1 MSGAREVM
9 LPRVVRRIFFWM
21 AVALL
26 ALWSLAPIYWI
37 VVSSISTRI
46 ELYTVPYKHW
56 IPQSPTLQNY
66 IDVFTTGPK
75 YRAGG
80 FLPSATLLYSGVR
93 NSILV
98 ALLAAALL
106 SLLASLAGYAFAR
119 LNFRG
124 RSFLFFM
131 MLLLVPLPIWVSLIA
146 LFQLMSVVGLIDTKL
161 GLVLLFVAY
170 GAPLY
175 VWLMQTYIRAT
186 PRDIEEAA
194 LIDGASRFR
203 ALRTIILPVAFPG
216 LVSVFLVAFLT
227 VWNAF
232 LIPLIFTNSES
243 AQPLTV
249 VLSLFIGQYEV
260 AWEAM
265 SAAAV
270 VTMIPPIVMALF
282 FQRYIVR
289 GLALGAVQ

>member
-1 MSGAREVM
+1 VRAR
-9 LPRVVRRIFFWM
+9 PRARRAPV
-21 AVALL
+21 AVYLLAALL
-26 ALWSLAPIYWI
+26 ALWALAPIYWV
-37 VVSSISTRI
+37 VVSSVSTRI
-46 ELYTVPYKHW
+46 ELYSAPYKHW
-56 IPQSPTLQNY
+56 VPTHPTLQNFV
-66 IDVFTTGPK
+66 DVFTTGPK

-93 NSILV
+93 NSLVV
-98 ALLAAALL
+98 ALASAAAL
-106 SLLASLAGYAFAR
+106 SVLASLAGYAFAR
-119 LNFRG
+119 LEFRG
-124 RSFLFFM
+124 RQALFFA

-146 LFQLMSVVGLIDTKL
+146 LFELVSALGLVDTKV

-175 VWLMQTYIRAT
+175 VWLMQTYIRGT
-186 PRDIEEAA
+186 PKEIEEAA

-203 ALRTIILPVAFPG
+203 ALWMVVLRVALPG
-216 LVSVFLVAFLT
+216 LVSVFLVSFLT

-232 LIPLIFTNSES
+232 LVPLIFTNTETS
-243 AQPLTV
+243 QPLTV

-265 SAAAV
+265 SAAAM
-270 VTMIPPIVMALF
+270 VTMIPPILLALF
-282 FQRYIVR
+282 FQRHVVR

>member
-1 MSGAREVM
+1 MRLRSRRRSA
-9 LPRVVRRIFFWM
+9 VVYLC
-21 AVALL
+21 AALL
-26 ALWSLAPIYWI
+26 ALWALAPVYWV
-37 VVSSISTRI
+37 VVSSVSTRI
-46 ELYTVPYKHW
+46 ELYSAPYKHW
-56 IPQSPTLQNY
+56 IPSQPTLQNY

-93 NSILV
+93 NSLVV
-98 ALLAAALL
+98 ALSSAVLM
-106 SLLASLAGYAFAR
+106 SFLASLAGYAFAR
-119 LNFRG
+119 LEFRG
-124 RSFLFFM
+124 RRALFFA

-146 LFQLMSVVGLIDTKL
+146 LYQLMNTL
-161 GLVLLFVAY
+161 GLVDSQAGLVILFVAY
-170 GAPLY
+170 GVPLY
-175 VWLMQTYIRAT
+175 VWLMQTYIRGT
-186 PRDIEEAA
+186 PREIEEAA

-203 ALRTIILPVAFPG
+203 ALWMIVLRVALPG
-216 LVSVFLVAFLT
+216 LVSVFLVSFLT

-232 LIPLIFTNSES
+232 LLPLIFTNTEA

-270 VTMIPPIVMALF
+270 VTMIPPIVLALF
-282 FQRYIVR
+282 FQRYVVR
-289 GLALGAVQ
+289 GLAMGAVQ

>member
-1 MSGAREVM
+1 MTLSRF
-9 LPRVVRRIFFWM
+9 VRRIGFWL
-21 AVALL
+21 AAAAL
-26 ALWSLAPIYWI
+26 ALWSLGPVYWI

-46 ELYTVPYKHW
+46 ELYSVPYKHW

-66 IDVFTTGPK
+66 VDVFTTGPK

-93 NSILV
+93 NSLV
-98 ALLAAALL
+98 EALLAAALL

-131 MLLLVPLPIWVSLIA
+131 MLLLVPLPIWVSLIT
-146 LFQLMSVVGLIDTKL
+146 LFQLMSVLGLIDTKL
-161 GLVLLFVAY
+161 GLILLFVAY

-203 ALRTIILPVAFPG
+203 ALRTVVLPVALPG

-227 VWNAF
+227 LHANLDRELDQV
-232 LIPLIFTNSES
+232 I
-243 AQPLTV
+243 
-249 VLSLFIGQYEV
+249 
-260 AWEAM
+260 
-265 SAAAV
+265 
-270 VTMIPPIVMALF
+270 
-282 FQRYIVR
+282 
-289 GLALGAVQ
+289 

>member
-1 MSGAREVM
+1 MS
-9 LPRVVRRIFFWM
+9 LVRRAAFWLG
-21 AVALL
+21 VSLL
-26 ALWSLAPIYWI
+26 AVWSLAPIFWV
-37 VVSSISTRI
+37 VVSSISTRV
-46 ELYTVPYKHW
+46 ELYSVPYKHW

-93 NSILV
+93 NSMLV
-98 ALLAAALL
+98 AFLSAALL

-124 RSFLFFM
+124 RAFLFFM

-146 LFQLMSVVGLIDTKL
+146 LFQLMSVLGLIDTKI

-194 LIDGASRFR
+194 LIDGASHFR
-203 ALRTIILPVAFPG
+203 VLRSIVLPVALPG
-216 LVSVFLVAFLT
+216 VVSVFLVAFLT

-232 LIPLIFTNSES
+232 LIPLVFTNSET

-270 VTMIPPIVMALF
+270 VTMIPPILMALF
-282 FQRYIVR
+282 FQRYVVR
-289 GLALGAVQ
+289 GLAMGAVQ

>member
-1 MSGAREVM
+1 MSGARNM
-9 LPRVVRRIFFWM
+9 RVAGRAALWLGV
-21 AVALL
+21 VLL
-26 ALWSLAPIYWI
+26 ALWSLAPIFWV
-37 VVSSISTRI
+37 VVSSISTRV
-46 ELYTVPYKHW
+46 ELYSVPYKHW
-56 IPQSPTLQNY
+56 IPQAPTLQNY

-80 FLPSATLLYSGVR
+80 SLPSATLLYSGVR
-93 NSILV
+93 NSLLV
-98 ALLAAALL
+98 ALLSAALL
-106 SLLASLAGYAFAR
+106 SLMASLAGYAFAR

-124 RSFLFFM
+124 RSVLFFL

-146 LFQLMSVVGLIDTKL
+146 LFQLMSVLGLIDTRL

-203 ALRTIILPVAFPG
+203 ALRSIVLPVALPG

-227 VWNAF
+227 VWNSF
-232 LIPLIFTNSES
+232 LIPLIFTNSEA

-270 VTMIPPIVMALF
+270 VTMIPPILMALF
-282 FQRYIVR
+282 FQRYVVR
-289 GLALGAVQ
+289 GLAMGAVQ

>member
-1 MSGAREVM
+1 VRAAPGRRARQ
-9 LPRVVRRIFFWM
+9 VVFYLLVGLL
-21 AVALL
+21 VAW
-26 ALWSLAPIYWI
+26 ALAPIYWV

-46 ELYTVPYKHW
+46 ELYSAPYKHW
-56 IPQSPTLQNY
+56 IPRQPTLQNY

-93 NSILV
+93 NSLVV
-98 ALLAAALL
+98 ALASAALL
-106 SLLASLAGYAFAR
+106 SILASLAGYAFAR
-119 LNFRG
+119 LSFRG
-124 RSFLFFM
+124 RSALFFA

-146 LFQLMSVVGLIDTKL
+146 LFQFMSTL
-161 GLVLLFVAY
+161 GLVDSKSGLILLFVAY

-175 VWLMQTYIRAT
+175 VWLMQTFIRAT

-203 ALRTIILPVAFPG
+203 ALWAVVLPVALPG

-232 LIPLIFTNSES
+232 LLPLIFTNSEN

-270 VTMIPPIVMALF
+270 VTMVPPILMALF
-282 FQRYIVR
+282 FQRYVVR
-289 GLALGAVQ
+289 GLSLGAVQ

>member
-1 MSGAREVM
+1 M
-9 LPRVVRRIFFWM
+9 LPRVVRRILFWV

-26 ALWSLAPIYWI
+26 VLWSLAPIYW
-37 VVSSISTRI
+37 VVISSISTRI
-46 ELYTVPYKHW
+46 ELYSVPFKHW

-106 SLLASLAGYAFAR
+106 SVLASLAGYAFAR

-146 LFQLMSVVGLIDTKL
+146 LFQLMSVLGLIDTKL

-203 ALRTIILPVAFPG
+203 ALRDVVLPVAFPG

-270 VTMIPPIVMALF
+270 VTILPPVVMALF

>member
-1 MSGAREVM
+1 MRLRSPHRSA
-9 LPRVVRRIFFWM
+9 VVYLL
-21 AVALL
+21 AALL
-26 ALWSLAPIYWI
+26 ALWALAPVYWV

-46 ELYTVPYKHW
+46 ELYSAPYKHW
-56 IPQSPTLQNY
+56 IPSQPTLQNY

-93 NSILV
+93 NSLVV
-98 ALLAAALL
+98 ALSSAVLM

-119 LNFRG
+119 LEFRG
-124 RSFLFFM
+124 RRVLFFA

-146 LFQLMSVVGLIDTKL
+146 LYQLMNTL
-161 GLVLLFVAY
+161 GLVDSQAGLVILFVAY
-170 GAPLY
+170 GVPLY
-175 VWLMQTYIRAT
+175 VWLMQTYIRGT
-186 PRDIEEAA
+186 PREIEEAA

-203 ALRTIILPVAFPG
+203 ALWMIVLRVALPG
-216 LVSVFLVAFLT
+216 LVSVFLVSFLT

-232 LIPLIFTNSES
+232 LLPLIFTNTEA

-270 VTMIPPIVMALF
+270 VTMIPPIILALF
-282 FQRYIVR
+282 FQRYVVR
-289 GLALGAVQ
+289 GLAMGAVQ

>member
-9 LPRVVRRIFFWM
+9 LPRVVRRIFFWV

>member
-1 MSGAREVM
+1 MQRRPGTRRSS
-9 LPRVVRRIFFWM
+9 VV
-21 AVALL
+21 VYLL
-26 ALWSLAPIYWI
+26 AVLLAVWALAPIYWV
-37 VVSSISTRI
+37 VVSSVSTRI
-46 ELYTVPYKHW
+46 ELYSAPYKHW
-56 IPQSPTLQNY
+56 IPHHPTLQNFVD
-66 IDVFTTGPK
+66 IFTTGPK

-93 NSILV
+93 NSLVV
-98 ALLAAALL
+98 ALSSAALL

-119 LNFRG
+119 LEFRG
-124 RSFLFFM
+124 RRVLFFA

-146 LFQLMSVVGLIDTKL
+146 LFQLMSALGLVDSTG

-175 VWLMQTYIRAT
+175 VWLMQTYIRGT

-203 ALRTIILPVAFPG
+203 ALWTIVLRVALPG
-216 LVSVFLVAFLT
+216 LVSVFLVSFLT

-232 LIPLIFTNSES
+232 LVPLIFTNTEAS
-243 AQPLTV
+243 QPLTV
-249 VLSLFIGQYEV
+249 VLALFIGQYEV

-270 VTMIPPIVMALF
+270 VTIIPPILLALF
-282 FQRYIVR
+282 FQRYVVR
-289 GLALGAVQ
+289 GLSMGAVQ

>member
-1 MSGAREVM
+1 MRLLSHTRWN
-9 LPRVVRRIFFWM
+9 RIVFYGF
-21 AVALL
+21 VALL
-26 ALWSLAPIYWI
+26 VAWAVAPIYWVI
-37 VVSSISTRI
+37 VSSLSTRI
-46 ELYTVPYKHW
+46 ELYAVPVKHW
-56 IPQSPTLQNY
+56 IPHEPTLQNY
-66 IDVFTTGPK
+66 VDIFTTGPK

-93 NSILV
+93 NSLIV
-98 ALLAAALL
+98 ALASAGLL
-106 SLLASLAGYAFAR
+106 SAMASFAGYAFAR

-124 RSFLFFM
+124 RTAIFFA

-146 LFQLMSVVGLIDTKL
+146 LFQLMSNLGLVDSRVGLI
-161 GLVLLFVAY
+161 LLFVAY
-170 GAPLY
+170 GSPLY
-175 VWLMQTYIRAT
+175 VWLMQTYIRGT

-203 ALRTIILPVAFPG
+203 ALFTVVLPVALPG
-216 LVSVFLVAFLT
+216 LMSVFLVAFLT

-232 LIPLIFTNSES
+232 LVPLIFTNSEA

-260 AWEAM
+260 AWEQM

-270 VTMIPPIVMALF
+270 VTMVPPILMALF
-282 FQRYIVR
+282 FQRYVVR
-289 GLALGAVQ
+289 GLSMGAVQ

>member
-1 MSGAREVM
+1 MRVRPTAR
-9 LPRVVRRIFFWM
+9 RRPV
-21 AVALL
+21 AVYLL
-26 ALWSLAPIYWI
+26 AVLLAVWALAPIYWV

-46 ELYTVPYKHW
+46 ELYSAPYKHW
-56 IPQSPTLQNY
+56 IPQHPTLQNFV
-66 IDVFTTGPK
+66 DVFTTGPK

-93 NSILV
+93 NSLVV
-98 ALLAAALL
+98 ALSSAAAL
-106 SLLASLAGYAFAR
+106 SVLASLAGYAFAR
-119 LNFRG
+119 LEFRG
-124 RSFLFFM
+124 RQVLFFA

-146 LFQLMSVVGLIDTKL
+146 LFQLVSALGLVDSKA

-175 VWLMQTYIRAT
+175 VWLMQTYIRGT
-186 PRDIEEAA
+186 PKEIEEAA

-203 ALRTIILPVAFPG
+203 ALWMVVLRVALPG
-216 LVSVFLVAFLT
+216 LVSVFLVSFLT

-232 LIPLIFTNSES
+232 LIPLIFTNTETS
-243 AQPLTV
+243 QPLTV

-265 SAAAV
+265 SAAAM
-270 VTMIPPIVMALF
+270 VTMIPPILLALF
-282 FQRYIVR
+282 FQRHVVR

>member
-1 MSGAREVM
+1 
-9 LPRVVRRIFFWM
+9 
-21 AVALL
+21 
-26 ALWSLAPIYWI
+26 
-37 VVSSISTRI
+37 
-46 ELYTVPYKHW
+46 
-56 IPQSPTLQNY
+56 
-66 IDVFTTGPK
+66 
-75 YRAGG
+75 
-80 FLPSATLLYSGVR
+80 
-93 NSILV
+93 
-98 ALLAAALL
+98 LL

-146 LFQLMSVVGLIDTKL
+146 LFQLMSVLGLIDTKL
-161 GLVLLFVAY
+161 GLILLFVAY

-203 ALRTIILPVAFPG
+203 ALRTVVLPVALPG

-232 LIPLIFTNSES
+232 LIPLIFTNSEN
-243 AQPLTV
+243 AQSLTV

-270 VTMIPPIVMALF
+270 VTMIPPVVMALF
-282 FQRYIVR
+282 FQRYVVR

>member
-1 MSGAREVM
+1 MSVAREVT

-56 IPQSPTLQNY
+56 IPQTPTLQNY

-98 ALLAAALL
+98 AFLAATLL

-146 LFQLMSVVGLIDTKL
+146 LFQLMSVLGLIDTKL

>member
-9 LPRVVRRIFFWM
+9 LPRVVRRIFFWV

-186 PRDIEEAA
+186 PRDIAEAA
-194 LIDGASRFR
+194 LIDGASHFR
-203 ALRTIILPVAFPG
+203 VLRTIILPVAFPG

>member
-1 MSGAREVM
+1 MRLRSRHRSA
-9 LPRVVRRIFFWM
+9 VVYLL
-21 AVALL
+21 AALL
-26 ALWSLAPIYWI
+26 AVWALAPVYWV

-46 ELYTVPYKHW
+46 ELYSAPYKHW
-56 IPQSPTLQNY
+56 IPSQPTLQNY

-93 NSILV
+93 NSLVV
-98 ALLAAALL
+98 ALSSAVLM

-119 LNFRG
+119 LEFRG
-124 RSFLFFM
+124 RRILFFA

-146 LFQLMSVVGLIDTKL
+146 LYQLMNTL
-161 GLVLLFVAY
+161 GLVDSQAGLVILFVAY
-170 GAPLY
+170 GVPLY
-175 VWLMQTYIRAT
+175 VWLMQTYIRGT
-186 PRDIEEAA
+186 PREIEEAA

-203 ALRTIILPVAFPG
+203 ALWMIVLRVALPG
-216 LVSVFLVAFLT
+216 LVSVFLVSFLT

-232 LIPLIFTNSES
+232 LLPLIFTNTEA

-260 AWEAM
+260 AWEAL

-270 VTMIPPIVMALF
+270 VTMIPPIILALF
-282 FQRYIVR
+282 FQRYVVR
-289 GLALGAVQ
+289 GLAMGAVQ

>member
-1 MSGAREVM
+1 MNGAREVM
-9 LPRVVRRIFFWM
+9 LPRVARRILFWV

-26 ALWSLAPIYWI
+26 ALWSLAPIYWV

-46 ELYTVPYKHW
+46 ELYSVPYKHW

-146 LFQLMSVVGLIDTKL
+146 LFQLMSVLGLIDTKL

-203 ALRTIILPVAFPG
+203 ALRTIVLPVAFPG

-270 VTMIPPIVMALF
+270 VTIIPPVVMALF

>member
-1 MSGAREVM
+1 MGLTRLVTRF
-9 LPRVVRRIFFWM
+9 LFWL
-21 AVALL
+21 AVLLL
-26 ALWSLAPIYWI
+26 AVWSLAPVFWI

-46 ELYTVPYKHW
+46 ELYSVPYKHW
-56 IPQSPTLQNY
+56 VPRVPTLQNY

-93 NSILV
+93 NSVVV
-98 ALLAAALL
+98 AFVSAALL
-106 SLLASLAGYAFAR
+106 SILASLAGYAFAR
-119 LNFRG
+119 LDFRG
-124 RSFLFFM
+124 RAGLFFV

-146 LFQLMSVVGLIDTKL
+146 LFQLMSSL
-161 GLVLLFVAY
+161 GLVDTPLGLILLFVSY

-203 ALRTIILPVAFPG
+203 ALRTVVLPVALPG

-232 LIPLIFTNSES
+232 LIPLVFTNSEA

-270 VTMIPPIVMALF
+270 VTMVPPVLMALF
-282 FQRYIVR
+282 FQRYVVR
-289 GLALGAVQ
+289 GLAMGAVQ

>member
-1 MSGAREVM
+1 MRLRSA
-9 LPRVVRRIFFWM
+9 VVYLC
-21 AVALL
+21 AALL
-26 ALWSLAPIYWI
+26 ALWALAPVYWV
-37 VVSSISTRI
+37 VVSSVSTRI
-46 ELYTVPYKHW
+46 ELYSAPYKHW
-56 IPQSPTLQNY
+56 FPSRPTLQNY

-93 NSILV
+93 NSLVV
-98 ALLAAALL
+98 ALSSAILM

-119 LNFRG
+119 LEFRG
-124 RSFLFFM
+124 RRVLFFA

-146 LFQLMSVVGLIDTKL
+146 LYQLMNTLGFIDSKA
-161 GLVLLFVAY
+161 GLVILFVAY
-170 GAPLY
+170 GVPLY
-175 VWLMQTYIRAT
+175 VWLMQTYIRGT
-186 PRDIEEAA
+186 PREIEEAA

-203 ALRTIILPVAFPG
+203 ALWMIVLRVALPG
-216 LVSVFLVAFLT
+216 LVSVFLVSFLT

-232 LIPLIFTNSES
+232 LLPLIFTNTEA

-270 VTMIPPIVMALF
+270 VTMIPPIVLALF
-282 FQRYIVR
+282 FQRYVVR
-289 GLALGAVQ
+289 GLAMGAVQ

>member
-1 MSGAREVM
+1 MRRR
-9 LPRVVRRIFFWM
+9 PRTRRGTVVLY
-21 AVALL
+21 LL
-26 ALWSLAPIYWI
+26 AFVLAAWALAPIYWI
-37 VVSSISTRI
+37 VVSSVSTRI
-46 ELYTVPYKHW
+46 DLYSAPYKHW
-56 IPQSPTLQNY
+56 VPEHPTLQNF

-93 NSILV
+93 NSLLV
-98 ALLAAALL
+98 SLSSAALL
-106 SLLASLAGYAFAR
+106 SVLASLAGYAFAR
-119 LNFRG
+119 LQFRG
-124 RSFLFFM
+124 RRVLFFA

-146 LFQLMSVVGLIDTKL
+146 LFQLMSTLGLVDSKV

-175 VWLMQTYIRAT
+175 VWLMQTYIRGT

-203 ALRTIILPVAFPG
+203 ALGMIVLRVALPG
-216 LVSVFLVAFLT
+216 LVSVFLVSFLT

-232 LIPLIFTNSES
+232 LLPLIFTNTET

-270 VTMIPPIVMALF
+270 VTMIPPILLALF
-282 FQRYIVR
+282 FQRYVIS
-289 GLALGAVQ
+289 GLAMGAVQ

>member
-1 MSGAREVM
+1 MSGGHEVM
-9 LPRVVRRIFFWM
+9 LPRVVRRILFWV

-26 ALWSLAPIYWI
+26 VLWSLAPIYW
-37 VVSSISTRI
+37 VVISSISTRI
-46 ELYTVPYKHW
+46 ELYSVPFKHW

-106 SLLASLAGYAFAR
+106 SVLASLAGYAFAR

-146 LFQLMSVVGLIDTKL
+146 LFQLMSVLGLIDTKL

-203 ALRTIILPVAFPG
+203 ALRDVVLPVAFPG

-270 VTMIPPIVMALF
+270 VTILPPVVMALF

>member
-9 LPRVVRRIFFWM
+9 LPRVVKRIFFWV

-26 ALWSLAPIYWI
+26 ALWSLGPIYWI

-56 IPQSPTLQNY
+56 IPQSP
-66 IDVFTTGPK
+66 
-75 YRAGG
+75 
-80 FLPSATLLYSGVR
+80 TLLYSGVR

>member
-1 MSGAREVM
+1 VRAGPGRR
-9 LPRVVRRIFFWM
+9 LRRVIFYLL
-21 AVALL
+21 VALL
-26 ALWSLAPIYWI
+26 AAWVLAPIYWV
-37 VVSSISTRI
+37 VVSSVSTRI
-46 ELYTVPYKHW
+46 ELYSAPYKHW
-56 IPQSPTLQNY
+56 IPRQPTLQNY

-80 FLPSATLLYSGVR
+80 FLPSATVLYSGVR
-93 NSILV
+93 NSMVV
-98 ALLAAALL
+98 ALASAAVL
-106 SLLASLAGYAFAR
+106 SVLASLAGYAFAR

-124 RSFLFFM
+124 RGVLFFA

-146 LFQLMSVVGLIDTKL
+146 LFQLMSTL
-161 GLVLLFVAY
+161 GLVDSKSGLTLLFVAY

-194 LIDGASRFR
+194 LIDGTSRFR
-203 ALRTIILPVAFPG
+203 ALWAVVLPVALPG

-227 VWNAF
+227 AWNAF
-232 LIPLIFTNSES
+232 LLPLIFTNSEN

-265 SAAAV
+265 CAATV
-270 VTMIPPIVMALF
+270 VTMVPPILMALF
-282 FQRYIVR
+282 FQRYVIR
-289 GLALGAVQ
+289 GLSLGAAQ

>member
-1 MSGAREVM
+1 MSGVREVM
-9 LPRVVRRIFFWM
+9 LPRVVRRIFFWV

-98 ALLAAALL
+98 AFLAAALL

-289 GLALGAVQ
+289 GLALGALQ

>member
-9 LPRVVRRIFFWM
+9 LPRVVRRIFFWV

-98 ALLAAALL
+98 AFLAAALL

-289 GLALGAVQ
+289 GLALGALQ